1 MTALFGTMDVHV
13 AAIEWPSDWDADVD
27 VFAANSKEALDKA
40 IRSRIED
47 MLSPAVIADDVADDD
62 PSLGDVI
69 DFVRGPGVA
78 VEDFDDWY
86 STIHDLNTSPWVT
99 RDVIPIEIV

>member
-13 AAIEWPSDWDADVD
+13 AAIEWPSDWGADVD
-27 VFAANSKEALDKA
+27 VFAANSKEALDKL
-40 IRSRIED
+40 IRSQIED
-47 MLSPAVIADDVADDD
+47 TLGAAAGDVADGD
-62 PSLGDVI
+62 PSLGDVV